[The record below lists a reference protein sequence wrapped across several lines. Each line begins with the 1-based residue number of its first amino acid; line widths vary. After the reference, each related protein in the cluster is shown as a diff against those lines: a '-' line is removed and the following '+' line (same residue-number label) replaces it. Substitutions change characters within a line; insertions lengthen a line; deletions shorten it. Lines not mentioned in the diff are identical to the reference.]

1 MRVNTRD
8 HAHMDKMRLITLFV
22 CEKEKEKKRKRE
34 HRSFI
39 YICLYGAGRHL
50 LGFID
55 RIISRPSM
63 PFCVPAFSI
72 RCNKCDMIEEM

>member
-1 MRVNTRD
+1 MRVNARD
-8 HAHMDKMRLITLFV
+8 HAHMDKMRLITLFAR
-22 CEKEKEKKRKRE
+22 EKEKERTP
-34 HRSFI
+34 SFI

>member
-1 MRVNTRD
+1 MRVNARD
-8 HAHMDKMRLITLFV
+8 HAHMERTRLITLFAR
-22 CEKEKEKKRKRE
+22 EKEKERKRE
-34 HRSFI
+34 HRRFI

-55 RIISRPSM
+55 RIISRPGM
-63 PFCVPAFSI
+63 PFCVLAFSI